1 MKKILIMLF
10 ILIFDF
16 SYSALDTEAENIVI
30 KKEFQ
35 EKLLRQSNSF
45 SKCFKTGLADFEEMN
60 NLMEKFL
67 KMSEEILDTSK
78 YFSLERLKNEKES
91 VNDGKIMPL
100 RRCKS
105 ATPSCH
111 CDGVK
116 VPLKNPKVIKNFG
129 IYTILFFS

>member
-1 MKKILIMLF
+1 MRIVKLN
-10 ILIFDF
+10 
-16 SYSALDTEAENIVI
+16 ENY
-30 KKEFQ
+30 
-35 EKLLRQSNSF
+35 L
-45 SKCFKTGLADFEEMN
+45 
-60 NLMEKFL
+60 
-67 KMSEEILDTSK
+67 EEILKINGHINKKGIGLALNIKDNFIFIPITSQIK
-78 YFSLERLKNEKES
+78 YDSEKLKHLDYPLFN

>member
-1 MKKILIMLF
+1 MNIINNNNKYLHLH
-10 ILIFDF
+10 IF
-16 SYSALDTEAENIVI
+16 
-30 KKEFQ
+30 
-35 EKLLRQSNSF
+35 EKVSS
-45 SKCFKTGLADFEEMN
+45 M
-60 NLMEKFL
+60 
-67 KMSEEILDTSK
+67 
-78 YFSLERLKNEKES
+78 S